1 MSRTSR
7 QDLPRIEE
15 HLRRFGVAM
24 MACFTSAVF
33 VLAFVVQG
41 RGSLGAD
48 ALQQLAS
55 LGVALWLVGFLLVFF
70 VAYYRALRRQAT
82 AVEQQSAR

>member
-1 MSRTSR
+1 MSTPSPR
-7 QDLPRIEE
+7 DLPRIEE
-15 HLRRFGVAM
+15 QLRRFGVAM
-24 MACFTSAVF
+24 LACFTSAVF

-41 RGSLGAD
+41 RTSLGAD

-70 VAYYRALRRQAT
+70 VAYYRALRRHAT
-82 AVEQQSAR
+82 GAEQQSAQ